1 MTWIL
6 PIKYL
11 HVTLV
16 FISISFFIIRFLG
29 RQMDADF
36 MRTKVIRVAP
46 HIIDTLLLASGITLT
61 ILYHLSPLNTPWLM
75 VKLILIGG
83 YILAGF
89 GAMKA
94 ASSAYSTGYGILALS
109 LICGV
114 VFMATFKPI

>member
-46 HIIDTLLLASGITLT
+46 HIIDTLLLASGITLA
-61 ILYHLSPLNTPWLM
+61 ILYNLSPLSTPWLM